1 MISTGFWIVYGTLVA
16 LITGLAALTLY
27 VAQSAIKKSFIRQ
40 EEALARLL
48 AEQEQHLRKEIS
60 ATIELSMDQRL
71 SALEARM
78 DDIINRLER
87 ARQAAKAKV
96 DPRA

>member
-40 EEALARLL
+40 EEALASLL
-48 AEQEQHLRKEIS
+48 AEQEQHLRKEIT
-60 ATIELSMDQRL
+60 ATLELSMDQRL